1 MDLNELATKHRQEL
15 RPVAGA
21 VLEATAFTLD
31 APCALV
37 VDGAVVS
44 TTLNGLRNHLPCSV
58 ALASAP
64 LERFLTLRE
73 EVGFDRAFELCST
86 DDDDDGEEFVNVW
99 DEAQRNLDDGV
110 LVTVNDLVAF
120 AEQAK
125 KGWSDTP
132 RRVLVVAV
140 EDGQVASGSVSTDWV
155 FR

>member
-1 MDLNELATKHRQEL
+1 MDLNELATEHKEEL
-15 RPVAGA
+15 RPVAVA
-21 VLEATAFTLD
+21 VLEGTAITLD

-37 VDGAVVS
+37 LDGAVVS

-73 EVGFDRAFELCST
+73 EHGFDRAFELCST
-86 DDDDDGEEFVNVW
+86 DDNDGEEFVNVW

-140 EDGQVASGSVSTDWV
+140 EDGQVASGTVATDWV
-155 FR
+155 LR